1 MKKVRNSSLL
11 PIMALISNLGDLS
24 VSIGGSILIASF
36 SRSVTVNSIFSSL
49 ESFGII
55 ILTLFVGSTM
65 DRISKKKALQITYPM
80 LGLILL
86 IPFFFNDVYFI
97 YAYIGCDI
105 VMTFIALF
113 AQSAYNGATKR
124 FIPDEQVDMV
134 IGKNTTFGNIGLIL
148 SYLAIG
154 CAYVLASKL
163 NDSSIIYKFLL
174 LVGSIAY
181 LLFTIPTSLL
191 DESYDPNLI
200 GHDLATNSTLAQ
212 IKKIYHMI
220 KTNTGLRS
228 SIILAIF
235 ISLLMGYFNSL
246 MVYLWSSIDPQYTNI
261 VYLIVDYA
269 IGTILGNLVL
279 RIKLNFKKSMVLIT
293 LPALCLIVFAVSPS
307 VYTLSICIIAVMLSC
322 IPVSTWISR
331 IRIRR
336 TEVTIQSGQASFI
349 TFGSSILDVF
359 FGTIVAGIF
368 DLLKKPL
375 LLPAFIAIITV
386 FVFLIL
392 GKDMT
397 AYEKTPVVKN

>member
-24 VSIGGSILIASF
+24 VGIGGSILIASF

-86 IPFFFNDVYFI
+86 IPFFFNGVYFI
-97 YAYIGCDI
+97 YAYIVCDI
-105 VMTFIALF
+105 IMTFIALF

-154 CAYVLASKL
+154 CAYVLASEL
-163 NDSSIIYKFLL
+163 NDGSIIYKFLL

-181 LLFTIPTSLL
+181 LLFAIPTSLL
-191 DESYDPNLI
+191 DENYDPNLV

-212 IKKIYHMI
+212 IKKIYHLI

-246 MVYLWSSIDPQYTNI
+246 MVYLWSSVDPQFANI
-261 VYLIVDYA
+261 AYLVVDYA

-279 RIKLNFKKSMVLIT
+279 RTKLNFKKSMVLIT

-386 FVFLIL
+386 IVFLIL